1 MKSADLNINLIDT
14 YIELL
19 KNLSTDNKLELI
31 AQLSKSMKAK
41 TKQAKVDTLQS
52 LYGSLISKQS
62 ADEMIAEIKKD
73 RTFKSKR
80 VEF

>member
-14 YIELL
+14 YFELL